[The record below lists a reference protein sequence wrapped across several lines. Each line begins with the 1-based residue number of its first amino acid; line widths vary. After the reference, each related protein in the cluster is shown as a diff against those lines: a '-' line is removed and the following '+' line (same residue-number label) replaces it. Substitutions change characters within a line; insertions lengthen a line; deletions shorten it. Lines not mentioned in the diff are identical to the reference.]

1 MYVFKHGNW
10 LKEKDYPKNPYPL
23 LQLSCSHDE
32 KFVIGTFK
40 SGFQLWNIQT
50 INDIDDTSENIDGCT
65 TLILPNGVRNVSRTM
80 NKSSPVVLSAN
91 QKFAI
96 AGIRKELLVWSVES
110 GELVK
115 TLDAHFS
122 RIIDVQPLTYGEFP
136 A

>member
-1 MYVFKHGNW
+1 MDRCNR
-10 LKEKDYPKNPYPL
+10 P
-23 LQLSCSHDE
+23 Q
-32 KFVIGTFK
+32 I
-40 SGFQLWNIQT
+40 NILFCFSST
-50 INDIDDTSENIDGCT
+50 ADDDDDTSENDEGCT